1 MSENS
6 TDFKIYGGQSLH
18 GEITTNY
25 SKNGAM
31 GLLCGALL
39 NRGRTILHGIPR
51 IEEVNRIIEVLT
63 SIGVTVE
70 WIGVNSLQIQ
80 PKIFKIRT
88 N

>member
-6 TDFKIYGGQSLH
+6 TDFKIYGGQSLC

-31 GLLCGALL
+31 VLLCGALL

-63 SIGVTVE
+63 SIE
-70 WIGVNSLQIQ
+70 
-80 PKIFKIRT
+80 
-88 N
+88 